1 LESKKIIIQAQSI
14 TLYYAQMKHIIIV
27 LLSIV
32 LSTTLNAQI
41 PATINL
47 RVNDSEAKGLLGI
60 ETVISHFSLSA
71 GWRPGLIPDGQ
82 TINSWDFAFTYYQK
96 QWFETGFYVSIGY
109 ATEGS
114 GYLIDLY
121 GNAYKK
127 ESSKFILVGLRM
139 NANDVNEKFNDRIS
153 IDIGAGYKGS
163 DHSDLFTF
171 EVGVSYSLFK
181 INPKYNS
188 IRSSDSMFERIR

>member
-1 LESKKIIIQAQSI
+1 LKTKYLQ
-14 TLYYAQMKHIIIV
+14 TLLTPMKHIIIV

-47 RVNDSEAKGLLGI
+47 RVGDSEAKGLFGA
-60 ETVISHFSLSA
+60 EVVVSHFSLSG
-71 GWRPGLIPDGQ
+71 GWRPGRIPYGQ
-82 TINSWDFAFTYYQK
+82 NINSWDFAFTYYQK

-114 GYLIDLY
+114 GYTVDFY
-121 GNAYKK
+121 GDTYKK
-127 ESSKFILVGLRM
+127 ESSKFILVGLRI
-139 NANDVNEKFNDRIS
+139 NGNDINEKFNDRVLV
-153 IDIGAGYKGS
+153 DAGMGYKGS

-181 INPKYNS
+181 VNPKYNS
-188 IRSSDSMFERIR
+188 IRSENSMFERIK